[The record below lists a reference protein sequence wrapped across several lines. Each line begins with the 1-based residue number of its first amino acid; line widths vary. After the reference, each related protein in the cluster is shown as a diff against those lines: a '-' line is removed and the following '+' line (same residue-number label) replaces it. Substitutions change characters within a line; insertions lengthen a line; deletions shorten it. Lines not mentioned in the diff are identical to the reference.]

1 MPSWD
6 IHVKWAIKYGVKRD
20 IAEFVNKLID
30 DPLNVSDPELLV
42 SFQELNRL
50 SMGFVR
56 HDWGKRSGAERTIV
70 EWICKYLYKDET
82 LANQCIDSIK
92 IHHILDYI
100 AHIRNPRNLA
110 RMIVD
115 SEIFKATRGMS
126 MLEKLQ
132 YTRETKKSPGYKEL
146 IEQVENEILEK
157 LDEKAYKQI
166 IIELLKGNFQQWEVS
181 RELQHFIISYLDEI
195 LRDIDKWLGKKAFR
209 SRKGQKHLNEYL

>member
-1 MPSWD
+1 MPSWN
-6 IHVKWAIKYGVKRD
+6 IHVKWALKYGVKID
-20 IAEFVNKLID
+20 IVELVNKLID
-30 DPLNVSDPELLV
+30 NPLNVSDPELLA

-50 SMGFVR
+50 STGFVR

-70 EWICKYLYKDET
+70 EGICKHLYKDET
-82 LANQCIDSIK
+82 LASQCVDSIK

-132 YTRETKKSPGYKEL
+132 YTRQTKKSPKYKEL
-146 IEQVENEILEK
+146 VEQVEDEILEK
-157 LDEKAYKQI
+157 FDEETYKQI
-166 IIELLKGNFQQWEVS
+166 IIELLKDKFQQWEVS
-181 RELQHFIISYLDEI
+181 QELQHFIVSNLDEI
-195 LRDIDKWLGKKAFR
+195 LKDIDGWLGKKAFR
-209 SRKGQKHLNEYL
+209 SRKGQKRLDEYL